1 MVSVR
6 GWCPKRPPFWLDL
19 QSVKGGRAA
28 FPPFSNRPPP
38 RLLVTPP
45 RVENKKEAAS
55 PLCPCSQSRER
66 GTRPSGLAPAS
77 PGAVPAC
84 SLRNLSGLWFLSQKG
99 ASASDLVPVPLP
111 LQRPHPSQLVL
122 RRPEL
127 SCRVG
132 SHTHVAVSPPGCSP
146 PLWPAWWSRASGTA
160 GMKHGV

>member
-28 FPPFSNRPPP
+28 FPPFSSWPPP

-55 PLCPCSQSRER
+55 LCPCSQSRER

-77 PGAVPAC
+77 PGAAPAC
-84 SLRNLSGLWFLSQKG
+84 SLRDLSGLWFLSQKG
-99 ASASDLVPVPLP
+99 ASAPDLVPVPLP
-111 LQRPHPSQLVL
+111 LQHPHPSQLVL
-122 RRPEL
+122 RRPGTEL
-127 SCRVG
+127 PC
-132 SHTHVAVSPPGCSP
+132 
-146 PLWPAWWSRASGTA
+146 
-160 GMKHGV
+160 GVTYTWL

>member
-1 MVSVR
+1 M
-6 GWCPKRPPFWLDL
+6 PQTATFLADL
-19 QSVKGGRAA
+19 QSVEGKSRI
-28 FPPFSNRPPP
+28 PPFSTCLP

-45 RVENKKEAAS
+45 RVENKKG
-55 PLCPCSQSRER
+55 SQDLSVSLL
-66 GTRPSGLAPAS
+66 TVQAKWLPAGSCLS

-111 LQRPHPSQLVL
+111 PAPPHPSQLVP

-127 SCRVG
+127 SCRGGVTYTG
-132 SHTHVAVSPPGCSP
+132 LVFALLAAHHLFGLLVSRSQ
-146 PLWPAWWSRASGTA
+146 RGTA